1 MRPLEPVAFHFIDE
15 ADDCG
20 VEAFEMR
27 RRSDALIQVFL
38 SADRPETKLT
48 PERILQ

>member
-1 MRPLEPVAFHFIDE
+1 MRALEPVAFHFIDE

-20 VEAFEMR
+20 VEAFGMR
-27 RRSDALIQVFL
+27 RRSDARVQVFL
-38 SADRPETKLT
+38 YAMRLETKFT